1 MADPAKI
8 GMRRTRFECGRP
20 LAENAEA
27 ASSANPPYVDI
38 PRILR
43 RRRRIFHA
51 VPSASW
57 RSMRS
62 RIEGFELAAG
72 LHRPG
77 ELIAQPPHACAR
89 PPTGAGPSDALVRY
103 RGRLRHDRDDF
114 GCSSAL
120 CIRRQPAAA
129 VPLATDVRHEWPCER
144 TILSI
149 KCIQAMLFKNLDAH
163 PHHTLQQRRLS
174 AARVPRSAWPSL
186 ATCQLWPRADRPHSA
201 PLRTVGPHPPC
212 PPGAH
217 AAPHLTAT
225 RPPPTRPQTR
235 STARARPHRRR
246 TSSMASLL

>member
-1 MADPAKI
+1 MCSGDVLGSRTGLHHSSPARPPAVRRGNTQCEKYPTPILRFRNMADPAKI

-120 CIRRQPAAA
+120 CIRVDNQQPRFHWR
-129 VPLATDVRHEWPCER
+129 LMF
-144 TILSI
+144 
-149 KCIQAMLFKNLDAH
+149 AM
-163 PHHTLQQRRLS
+163 S
-174 AARVPRSAWPSL
+174 GRVSV
-186 ATCQLWPRADRPHSA
+186 QY
-201 PLRTVGPHPPC
+201 
-212 PPGAH
+212 
-217 AAPHLTAT
+217 
-225 RPPPTRPQTR
+225 
-235 STARARPHRRR
+235 
-246 TSSMASLL
+246 